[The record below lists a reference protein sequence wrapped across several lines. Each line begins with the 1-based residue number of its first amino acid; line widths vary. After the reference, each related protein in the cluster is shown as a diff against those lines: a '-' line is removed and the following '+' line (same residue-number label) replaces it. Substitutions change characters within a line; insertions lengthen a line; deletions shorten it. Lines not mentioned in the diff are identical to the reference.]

1 MKKTRAKICNFLL
14 LLLLF
19 GPFALAQTIINTEN
33 MMIDNQGK
41 LSYAMSFQGDLNFG
55 NIDLIQFSTAQQ
67 LSKSVDKHL
76 FRLLLNYDYI
86 KESGTEISSDYTS
99 QIRYNYR
106 INKNSFFAFL
116 QAQNIKSLRMNH
128 RYTSGG
134 GYRHR
139 MIQKED
145 NFWDLSAGL
154 FFEDELYDNNLSTQN
169 QVYNWRYSLSTFLKH
184 KFSEKLF
191 INLSLYYQ
199 INTSNTKDYRLFLEP
214 RIYYTL
220 EKFNIF
226 LDWTHRFHSTPYI
239 DVFRTDNSL
248 NVGIEFN
255 L

>member
-1 MKKTRAKICNFLL
+1 MKHTRVKIYFIYL

-19 GPFALAQTIINTEN
+19 CPFALAQTIINTEN
-33 MMIDNQGK
+33 MMIDDQGK
-41 LSYAMSFQGDLNFG
+41 LSYALNFQGDFNFG
-55 NIDLIQFSTAQQ
+55 NIDLIQFSTAHQF
-67 LSKSVDKHL
+67 SKSVNKHL
-76 FRLLLNYDYI
+76 FRLLFNYDYI
-86 KESGTEISSDYTS
+86 KESGTEISSDYTG
-99 QIRYNYR
+99 QLRYNYR

-139 MIQKED
+139 MIQKEGD
-145 NFWDLSAGL
+145 FWALSAGL
-154 FFEDELYDNNLSTQN
+154 FFEDELYDNNLSTEN

-191 INLSLYYQ
+191 INLSIYYQ

-220 EKFNIF
+220 DKFNIF
-226 LDWTHRFHSTPYI
+226 LDWTYRFHSTPYI
-239 DVFRTDNSL
+239 DILRTDNSL
-248 NVGIEFN
+248 NVGVEFN
-255 L
+255 I

>member
-33 MMIDNQGK
+33 MMIDDQGK

-67 LSKSVDKHL
+67 FSKSVNKHL

-86 KESGTEISSDYTS
+86 KESGTEISSDYTG

-214 RIYYTL
+214 RIYYAL

-239 DVFRTDNSL
+239 DVFRTDNSM

>member
-1 MKKTRAKICNFLL
+1 MKHTRVKIYFIYL

-19 GPFALAQTIINTEN
+19 CPFALAQTIINTEN
-33 MMIDNQGK
+33 MMIDDQGK
-41 LSYAMSFQGDLNFG
+41 LSYALNFQGDFNFG

-67 LSKSVDKHL
+67 FSKSVDKHL

-86 KESGTEISSDYTS
+86 KESGTEISSDYTG
-99 QIRYNYR
+99 QLRYNYR

-139 MIQKED
+139 MIQKEGD
-145 NFWDLSAGL
+145 FWDLSAGL
-154 FFEDELYDNNLSTQN
+154 FFEDELYDNNLSTEN

-191 INLSLYYQ
+191 INLSIYYQ

-220 EKFNIF
+220 DKFNIF
-226 LDWTHRFHSTPYI
+226 LDWTYRFHSTPYI
-239 DVFRTDNSL
+239 DILRTDNSL
-248 NVGIEFN
+248 NVGVEFN
-255 L
+255 I

>member
-33 MMIDNQGK
+33 MMMDDQGK

-86 KESGTEISSDYTS
+86 KESGTEISSDYTG

-239 DVFRTDNSL
+239 DVFRTDNSM

>member
-1 MKKTRAKICNFLL
+1 MKHTTVKIYNFLL
-14 LLLLF
+14 FFILF

-33 MMIDNQGK
+33 MMIDDQGK
-41 LSYAMSFQGDLNFG
+41 LSYALSFQGDLNFG

-86 KESGTEISSDYTS
+86 KESGTEISSDYTG

-220 EKFNIF
+220 NKFNVF

-239 DVFRTDNSL
+239 DIFRTDNSM
-248 NVGIEFN
+248 NIGIEFK

>member
-33 MMIDNQGK
+33 MMIDDQGK

-86 KESGTEISSDYTS
+86 KESGTEISSDYTG

-106 INKNSFFAFL
+106 INKNSFFAFI

-239 DVFRTDNSL
+239 DIFRTDNSL

>member
-33 MMIDNQGK
+33 MMIDDQGK

-86 KESGTEISSDYTS
+86 KESGTEISSDYTG

-139 MIQKED
+139 IIQKED

-239 DVFRTDNSL
+239 DIFRTDNSL

>member
-33 MMIDNQGK
+33 MMIDDQGK

-86 KESGTEISSDYTS
+86 KESGTEISSDYTG

-116 QAQNIKSLRMNH
+116 QTQNIKSLRMNH

-220 EKFNIF
+220 NKFNIF
-226 LDWTHRFHSTPYI
+226 LDWTYRFHSTPYI
-239 DVFRTDNSL
+239 DIFRTDNSL
-248 NVGIEFN
+248 NVGIEFK

>member
-33 MMIDNQGK
+33 MMIDDQGK

-86 KESGTEISSDYTS
+86 KESGTEISSDYTG
-99 QIRYNYR
+99 QLRYNYR

-139 MIQKED
+139 IFQKED

-191 INLSLYYQ
+191 KSFCRYI
-199 INTSNTKDYRLFLEP
+199 
-214 RIYYTL
+214 IYFHQEL
-220 EKFNIF
+220 EK
-226 LDWTHRFHSTPYI
+226 
-239 DVFRTDNSL
+239 
-248 NVGIEFN
+248 
-255 L
+255 

>member
-33 MMIDNQGK
+33 MMIDDQGK

-86 KESGTEISSDYTS
+86 KESGTEISSDYTG

-239 DVFRTDNSL
+239 DIFRTDNSM
-248 NVGIEFN
+248 NIGIEFK

>member
-1 MKKTRAKICNFLL
+1 MKKNRAKIYNFFL

-33 MMIDNQGK
+33 MMIDDQGK

-67 LSKSVDKHL
+67 FSKSVNKHL

-86 KESGTEISSDYTS
+86 KESGTEISSDFTG
-99 QIRYNYR
+99 QLRYNYR
-106 INKNSFFAFL
+106 INKNSFFAFI

-128 RYTSGG
+128 RYISGG

-139 MIQKED
+139 MIQKND

-169 QVYNWRYSLSTFLKH
+169 QVYNWRYSLSTFLRY
-184 KFSEKLF
+184 KFSEKLL

-199 INTSNTKDYRLFLEP
+199 INTSNTEDYRLFLEP
-214 RIYYTL
+214 RIYYSL
-220 EKFNIF
+220 DKFNVF

-239 DVFRTDNSL
+239 DIFRTDNSF
-248 NVGIEFN
+248 NIGIEFT

>member
-33 MMIDNQGK
+33 MMIDDQGK

-86 KESGTEISSDYTS
+86 KESGTEISSDYTG

-220 EKFNIF
+220 DKFNIF

-239 DVFRTDNSL
+239 DVYRTDNSM

>member
-1 MKKTRAKICNFLL
+1 MKHTRVKIYNFLL
-14 LLLLF
+14 LLFLF

-33 MMIDNQGK
+33 MMIDDKGK
-41 LSYAMSFQGDLNFG
+41 LSYAINFQGDLNFG

-67 LSKSVDKHL
+67 FSKSVNKHL

-86 KESGTEISSDYTS
+86 KESGTEISSDYTG
-99 QIRYNYR
+99 QLRYNYR

-134 GYRHR
+134 GYRQR
-139 MIQKED
+139 IIQRND

-154 FFEDELYDNNLSTQN
+154 FFEDELYDNNLSTEN

-220 EKFNIF
+220 DKFNIF

-239 DVFRTDNSL
+239 DVFRTDNSM

>member
-33 MMIDNQGK
+33 MMIDDQGK

-86 KESGTEISSDYTS
+86 KESGTEISSDYTG

-106 INKNSFFAFL
+106 INKNSFFAFI

-139 MIQKED
+139 IIQKED

-154 FFEDELYDNNLSTQN
+154 FFEDELYDSNLSTQN

-220 EKFNIF
+220 NKFNIF

-239 DVFRTDNSL
+239 DIFRTDNSL
-248 NVGIEFN
+248 NVGIEFK

>member
-1 MKKTRAKICNFLL
+1 MKKNRAKIYNFFL

-33 MMIDNQGK
+33 MMIDDQGK

-55 NIDLIQFSTAQQ
+55 NINLIQFSTVQQ

-86 KESGTEISSDYTS
+86 KESGTEISSDYTG

-106 INKNSFFAFL
+106 INKNSFFAFI

-128 RYTSGG
+128 RYISGG

-139 MIQKED
+139 MIQKND
-145 NFWDLSAGL
+145 NFLDLSAGL

-169 QVYNWRYSLSTFLKH
+169 QVYNWRYSLSTFLRY
-184 KFSEKLF
+184 KFSEKLL

-199 INTSNTKDYRLFLEP
+199 INTSNTEDYRLFLEP
-214 RIYYTL
+214 RIYYSL
-220 EKFNIF
+220 DKFNVF

-239 DVFRTDNSL
+239 DIFRTDNSF
-248 NVGIEFN
+248 NIGIEFT

>member
-1 MKKTRAKICNFLL
+1 MKYTKVKIYNS
-14 LLLLF
+14 LLLF
-19 GPFALAQTIINTEN
+19 FLFSSFASAQTIINTEN
-33 MMIDNQGK
+33 MMIDDQGK
-41 LSYAMSFQGDLNFG
+41 LSYALNFQGDLNFG

-67 LSKSVDKHL
+67 FSKSVNKHL

-86 KESGTEISSDYTS
+86 KESGTEISSDYTG
-99 QIRYNYR
+99 QLRYNYR
-106 INKNSFFAFL
+106 INKNSFFGFI

-134 GYRHR
+134 GYRQR
-139 MIQKED
+139 IIQRND

-154 FFEDELYDNNLSTQN
+154 FFEDELYDNNLSTDS

-199 INTSNTKDYRLFLEP
+199 INASNTKDYRLFLEP

-220 EKFNIF
+220 DKFNIF

-239 DVFRTDNSL
+239 DVFRTDNSM

>member
-1 MKKTRAKICNFLL
+1 MKQPKTKIYNFLL

-33 MMIDNQGK
+33 MMLDDKGK
-41 LSYAMSFQGDLNFG
+41 LSYAMSLQGDLNFG

-86 KESGTEISSDYTS
+86 KESGTEISSDYTG

-116 QAQNIKSLRMNH
+116 QTQNIKSLRMNH

-134 GYRHR
+134 GYRQR

-154 FFEDELYDNNLSTQN
+154 FFEDELYDSNLGTQN

-199 INTSNTKDYRLFLEP
+199 INASNTKDYRLFLEP

-220 EKFNIF
+220 NKFNIF
-226 LDWTHRFHSTPYI
+226 LDWTYRFHSTPYI
-239 DVFRTDNSL
+239 DIFRTDNSL

>member
-33 MMIDNQGK
+33 MMIDDQGK

-86 KESGTEISSDYTS
+86 KESGTEISSDYTG

-239 DVFRTDNSL
+239 DIFRTDNSL

>member
-1 MKKTRAKICNFLL
+1 MKQTKKRTYNFIL

-41 LSYAMSFQGDLNFG
+41 LSYALNFQGDLNFG

-67 LSKSVDKHL
+67 FSKSVNKHL

-86 KESGTEISSDYTS
+86 KESGTEISSDFTG
-99 QIRYNYR
+99 QLRYNYR

-139 MIQKED
+139 MIQKEGD
-145 NFWDLSAGL
+145 FWDLSAGL
-154 FFEDELYDNNLSTQN
+154 FFEDELYDSNLSTEN
-169 QVYNWRYSLSTFLKH
+169 QVYNWRYSLSSFLKY
-184 KFSEKLF
+184 KISEKLF

-214 RIYYTL
+214 RIYYKL

-226 LDWTHRFHSTPYI
+226 LDWTYRFHSTPYI

>member
-1 MKKTRAKICNFLL
+1 MKQTKKRTYNFIL

-33 MMIDNQGK
+33 MMIDDQGK
-41 LSYAMSFQGDLNFG
+41 LSYALNFQGDLNFG

-86 KESGTEISSDYTS
+86 KESGTEISSDFTG
-99 QIRYNYR
+99 QLRYNYR

-139 MIQKED
+139 IIQKED

-239 DVFRTDNSL
+239 DIFRTDNSL

>member
-33 MMIDNQGK
+33 MMIDDQGK

-67 LSKSVDKHL
+67 FSKSVDKHL

-86 KESGTEISSDYTS
+86 KESGTEISSDYTG

-239 DVFRTDNSL
+239 DVFRTDNSM

>member
-86 KESGTEISSDYTS
+86 KESGTEISSDYTG

-145 NFWDLSAGL
+145 NFWDLSTGL

-239 DVFRTDNSL
+239 DIFRTDNSL

>member
-1 MKKTRAKICNFLL
+1 
-14 LLLLF
+14 
-19 GPFALAQTIINTEN
+19 
-33 MMIDNQGK
+33 
-41 LSYAMSFQGDLNFG
+41 
-55 NIDLIQFSTAQQ
+55 
-67 LSKSVDKHL
+67 
-76 FRLLLNYDYI
+76 
-86 KESGTEISSDYTS
+86 
-99 QIRYNYR
+99 
-106 INKNSFFAFL
+106 
-116 QAQNIKSLRMNH
+116 MNH

>member
-1 MKKTRAKICNFLL
+1 MKQTKKRTYNFIL

-33 MMIDNQGK
+33 MMIDDQGK
-41 LSYAMSFQGDLNFG
+41 LSYALNFQGDLNFG

-67 LSKSVDKHL
+67 FSKYVNKHL

-86 KESGTEISSDYTS
+86 KESGTEISSDFTG
-99 QIRYNYR
+99 QLRYNYR

-139 MIQKED
+139 MIQKEGD
-145 NFWDLSAGL
+145 FWDLSAGL
-154 FFEDELYDNNLSTQN
+154 FFEDELYDSNLSTEN
-169 QVYNWRYSLSTFLKH
+169 QVYNWRYSLSSFLKY
-184 KFSEKLF
+184 KISEKLF

-214 RIYYTL
+214 RIYYAL

-226 LDWTHRFHSTPYI
+226 LDWTYRFHSTPYI

>member
-33 MMIDNQGK
+33 MMIDDQGK

-86 KESGTEISSDYTS
+86 KESGTEISSDYTG

>member
-33 MMIDNQGK
+33 MMIDDQGK

-86 KESGTEISSDYTS
+86 KESGTEISSDFTG
-99 QIRYNYR
+99 QLRYNYR
-106 INKNSFFAFL
+106 INKNSFFAFI

-139 MIQKED
+139 IIQKED

-239 DVFRTDNSL
+239 DVFRTDNSM

>member
-33 MMIDNQGK
+33 MMIDDQGK

-67 LSKSVDKHL
+67 FSKSVNKHL

-86 KESGTEISSDYTS
+86 KESGTEISSDYTG

-239 DVFRTDNSL
+239 DIFRTDNSL

>member
-33 MMIDNQGK
+33 MMIDDQGK
-41 LSYAMSFQGDLNFG
+41 LTYALSFQGDLNFG

-86 KESGTEISSDYTS
+86 KESGTEISSDYTG

-106 INKNSFFAFL
+106 INKNSFFAFI

-239 DVFRTDNSL
+239 DIFRTDNSL
-248 NVGIEFN
+248 NVGVEFK

>member
-33 MMIDNQGK
+33 MMIDDQGK

-86 KESGTEISSDYTS
+86 KESGTEISSDYTG

-239 DVFRTDNSL
+239 DIFRTDNSL
-248 NVGIEFN
+248 NVGIEFK